1 MLNGSQL
8 ASMIDDDL
16 VTFDVGRIV
25 VGRMVIQLVVFHL
38 QFDAETA
45 RRMVFKVIVV
55 AAALRFR
62 RPITTGTASAA
73 STAATLIDRSRTVAS
88 VVLLPVRFIVL
99 FVVVFLLLRP
109 AGRRRRP
116 FRRAAALFLAP
127 SRDGVTL
134 RVIAFASN
142 QFWQHSPPS
151 INEPVADLYGKI
163 TNRS

>member
-1 MLNGSQL
+1 
-8 ASMIDDDL
+8 MIW

-73 STAATLIDRSRTVAS
+73 STATTLIDRSRTVAA
-88 VVLLPVRFIVL
+88 VVQLLPMRFVVL
-99 FVVVFLLLRP
+99 FVVVLLLLRP

-142 QFWQHSPPS
+142 QFRQHSPPS

-163 TNRS
+163 ANRS